1 MTDNILPSEIIDVKP
16 KDLVESIPNSG
27 KKNVIMDSQVLT
39 SLMTCPRATDFRFNL
54 RLQSIKGK
62 SNSLECG
69 SIIHTFMEYYYKAI
83 ISGVDRA
90 KAIGFGITAAE
101 LYIRSCPDCTD
112 FQPTHCS
119 SGDMLTP
126 SNVVIHTC
134 NDGCVLKPKCGHR
147 PDDFP
152 GVKNTQ
158 PDSEGHKTGWKWA
171 LATCEQYAEFYKND
185 HWVPLEVEVVK
196 GKILYEDDELRVMWK
211 AKLDLTA
218 DTNQGIYPIDHKS
231 MKQNRPT
238 NGLNNQFIGQ
248 CHIMTTRNMI
258 INKVGL
264 QTTLKPEEKFIRSV
278 IPYSAPR
285 LMEWVSDTLPFYARL
300 LLMYAESGYYPP
312 NYSNCEGKY
321 GPCPFKGVCESDP
334 GMREEELKL
343 NFTVG
348 PEWNPTNEGDE

>member
-1 MTDNILPSEIIDVKP
+1 MTDNILPSEITDVKP
-16 KDLVESIPNSG
+16 EDLVEVVAGG

-39 SLMTCPRATDFRFNL
+39 SLMTCPRATDLRFNL
-54 RLQSIKGK
+54 QLQSIKGK

-69 SIIHTFMEYYYKAI
+69 SILHTFLEYYYKNI
-83 ISGVDRA
+83 VKGLDRQ
-90 KAIGFGITAAE
+90 KAIAFGMTAAE
-101 LYIRSCPDCTD
+101 LYIRGCSDCTD
-112 FQPTHCS
+112 FRPFE
-119 SGDMLTP
+119 TP
-126 SNVVIHTC
+126 GEN
-134 NDGCVLKPKCGHR
+134 GEMVLVTKPVCGHKVG
-147 PDDFP
+147 DFP

-158 PDSEGHKTGWKWA
+158 PDSEGNKTGWKWV
-171 LATCEQYAEFYKND
+171 LKTCEQYAEFYKND

-196 GKILYEDDELRVMWK
+196 GKILYEDDDLRVMWK

-218 DTNQGIYPIDHKS
+218 DTNQGIFPIDHKS

-238 NGLNNQFIGQ
+238 SSLNNQFIGQ
-248 CHIMTTRNMI
+248 CHIMNTRNMI

-264 QTTLKPEEKFIRSV
+264 QTTLKPEERFIRSV
-278 IPYSAPR
+278 VPYSAPR

-343 NFTVG
+343 NFVVG
-348 PEWNPTNEGDE
+348 PEWNPTNEDE